1 MLVSPCLGRVVGW
14 GRWLTFCIT
23 VKVIDASK
31 SLLGAG
37 GRVGCCSTFCITV
50 TAKVTDVSKPC
61 PGSGRFDGVGWVVVW
76 VVVVVVEVGAPDY
89 ASLPRSPMP
98 VHHYFERQKIDR

>member
-1 MLVSPCLGRVVGW
+1 MLVSSCLGRVVGW
-14 GRWLTFCIT
+14 GSFLTFCIT
-23 VKVIDASK
+23 VRVIDASK

-61 PGSGRFDGVGWVVVW
+61 PGSGRFDGVGWVVV
-76 VVVVVVEVGAPDY
+76 VEVGAPDSARCQY
-89 ASLPRSPMP
+89 IIILRD
-98 VHHYFERQKIDR
+98 KIKRC